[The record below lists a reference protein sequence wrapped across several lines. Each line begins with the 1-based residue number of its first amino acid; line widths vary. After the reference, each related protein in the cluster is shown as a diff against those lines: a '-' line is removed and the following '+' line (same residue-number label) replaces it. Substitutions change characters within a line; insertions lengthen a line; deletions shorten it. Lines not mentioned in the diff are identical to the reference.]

1 MERLRLWIRGMA
13 YAELVVGGI
22 GRDVRMLRRE
32 KAGRRMMMM
41 MMLMMRR
48 DEMI

>member
-1 MERLRLWIRGMA
+1 MWIRGMA

-32 KAGRRMMMM
+32 KAGRRRMM

>member
-1 MERLRLWIRGMA
+1 MA

-22 GRDVRMLRRE
+22 GRDVGMLRRE
-32 KAGRRMMMM
+32 EAGRRMMMM
-41 MMLMMRR
+41 MLMLMMRR